1 MSNKNWL
8 HSNAFN
14 FMSFVQNSV
23 DPRTGQYTLGIA
35 FPELVGNQL
44 MGPSLPL
51 RLGFNPTSSQD
62 AGFGHGW
69 SLNLT
74 QFTPA
79 SGMLEMHTGER
90 YKITGS
96 DLGDGTGLGIDERTL
111 ESFHMHED
119 TPGARWRV
127 VHKSG
132 LVEFLEL
139 QGSGDNTVALP
150 VRVEG
155 PLGHWITLAYNDSY
169 NGTPC
174 LTSIEDGGGIKLL
187 ALSYSSGE
195 VLLDL
200 HPEAG
205 DQGRPSARYT
215 LGLSVEGTPA
225 LRLLVSV
232 QLPFDQ
238 NDPNAN
244 KGSWRLQYQH
254 IAYERD
260 RNLAVLSK
268 VDNPVGGSET
278 IEYEY
283 GDRIGHRFPGDVH
296 PALPRVKRHLAEPG
310 AGQPAMLTT
319 YAYSDNN
326 FLGRGAAGVS
336 WVDNGLD
343 NLYKFT
349 GSDFEYHTQVTHYLH
364 ADKPE
369 NAPEQVVKTVVQY
382 YNRFHLM
389 TRQVNAQ
396 NEHVHEVVTKYHETP
411 GLPFS
416 QQAKFFQMPDTV
428 TRRWKKGSETW
439 PREET
444 DKTLYDDYGN
454 LLEEALA
461 NGVCT
466 RYAFYPKEGEGADC
480 PPDPQEFVRSL
491 RDTTVIPGPGEQGQ
505 PVAPILCTRL
515 TYGRLPAKVGALDR
529 AGALV
534 VKNETLL
541 KLASG
546 SDPIGQPYSAT
557 DYLYY
562 GTHRAAMQYGRVRSQ
577 VTTLDNKPTKI
588 SYLYEMSNAIG
599 ANVLQTVQTHT
610 GFDHKTEQEY
620 GSPHHAEKVIT
631 LRQDVLNNLPLLNR
645 DDNEVEIEY
654 RYDPPRRV
662 IEEIVS
668 PNDPE
673 FKASR
678 RYTYSLVTLA
688 GQQADQTS
696 EDVKGVVTRTWIDGL
711 NRAVA
716 QERQDADN
724 PDGLRAKAFR
734 ASYKMTH
741 DGFGNLVEETEYDWL
756 DYEPQKVDAQA
767 AQRAGKPVEAT
778 AAETAYATRYLYDD
792 WGQQYCQIGPDNV
805 RHFEQIDPQGSAQWQ
820 NGPVQ
825 INWSETEDGELRDA
839 STGDLLEP
847 GGVGRTGKTVSW
859 LNLFEKPV
867 KVERFTLDGPSQPG
881 TSYSVQE
888 NHYDGLGRLTQ
899 EIDPRKASKHFAYD
913 LFDRLVDETLAD
925 GSRVHRDYASHSGE
939 DLPVLIKVGDKVL
952 GEQVFDGLG
961 RMVVSITGGRK
972 RQMFYLP
979 GQRQPNRVITPA
991 GEIIHYAYNL
1001 QLNEQPVTRKVVNT
1015 KSQVAAQNFEATY
1028 VYDAKNAR
1036 LSTAEEAGDRIRRTY
1051 FSTGAI
1057 KSEVRND
1064 HVMHY
1069 QASLRERALTY
1080 TDVLGQVQHYS
1091 YNAAGQLEL
1100 TTLGELTAR
1109 FTYDTL
1115 GRQLKI
1121 DTREGEQ
1128 FLTTEL
1134 RYDAFDREVLRTF
1147 TMNTAGQSLAQEYD
1161 VRDALTSRTL
1171 QEGERVLRKE
1181 AYAYDD
1187 RGRLEEYTSDG
1198 ELSPVDPFGKVIHEQ
1213 YFRFDDIDNITR
1225 VFTVFP
1231 GGSNMAT
1238 YGFENALDPAQL
1250 TSIDN
1255 DHPDYSSGNVTLKY
1269 DGNGCLITDEAGRE
1283 LNYDGLNR
1291 LVAVTVPASG
1301 DVPEQTSR
1309 YGYDPVDRLASQ
1321 ETSNG

>member
-1 MSNKNWL
+1 MSKKNWL

-35 FPELVGNQL
+35 LPELMGNHL

-51 RLGFNPTSSQD
+51 RLGFNPMSSQD

-74 QFTPA
+74 QYTPA
-79 SGMLEMHTGER
+79 SNMLELHTGER

-96 DLGDGTGLGIDERTL
+96 DIGDGTGLGIDERTL

-119 TPGARWRV
+119 TPGTRWRV

-139 QGSGDNTVALP
+139 RGSGDNAVALP

-155 PLGHWITLAYNDSY
+155 PLEHWITLAYNHSY
-169 NGTPC
+169 NGIPC
-174 LTSIEDGGGIKLL
+174 LTSIEDGAGLKLFG
-187 ALSYSSGE
+187 LSYSSGE
-195 VLLDL
+195 VHLDL
-200 HPEAG
+200 HPESG
-205 DQGRPSARYT
+205 SRGRPLARYT
-215 LGLSVEGTPA
+215 LALSTEGTPA
-225 LRLLVSV
+225 LRLPVSV
-232 QLPFDQ
+232 LLPFDQ
-238 NDPNAN
+238 DDPTAN

-260 RNLAVLSK
+260 RNLAVLRK

-283 GDRIGHRFPGDVH
+283 GDKIGHRFPGDVH
-296 PALPRVKRHLAEPG
+296 PALPRVKRHLFEPG

-369 NAPEQVVKTVVQY
+369 NAPEQVVKTVTQY

-389 TRQVNAQ
+389 TRQVNVQ
-396 NEHVHEVVTKYHETP
+396 NEHEHEVATKYHETP

-428 TRRWKKGSETW
+428 TRRWKKGSGGTW
-439 PREET
+439 SREET

-454 LLEEALA
+454 LLEETLA

-466 RYAFYPKEGEGADC
+466 RYAFYPKEGAGTDC
-480 PPDPQEFVRSL
+480 PPDPQDFVRSL
-491 RDTTVIPGPGEQGQ
+491 RDTTVIPGPGDQGQ
-505 PVAPILCTRL
+505 PAAPIRCTRL
-515 TYGRLPAKVGALDR
+515 TYGRLPAKVGAHDR

-541 KLASG
+541 KLASE
-546 SDPIGQPYSAT
+546 SDLIGQPYSAT
-557 DYLYY
+557 DYTYY
-562 GTHRAAMQYGRVRSQ
+562 GTHRAVMEYGRVQSQ
-577 VTTLDNKPTKI
+577 VTTLDNKSTTVA
-588 SYLYEMSNAIG
+588 YVYEMSEAIG
-599 ANVLQTVQTHT
+599 TNVLQTVQTHS
-610 GFDHKTEQEY
+610 GFDHGTAQEY

-631 LRQDVLNNLPLLNR
+631 LRQDVLINQPLLNR
-645 DDNEVEIEY
+645 DDNEVEIAY
-654 RYDPPRRV
+654 RYDPLRRV

-668 PNDPE
+668 PNDAE

-678 RYTYSLVTLA
+678 LYTYSLVTLA
-688 GQQADQTS
+688 GQQAEQTS
-696 EDVKGVVTRTWIDGL
+696 EDVKGVVTRTWVDGL

-724 PDGLRAKAFR
+724 PDKLRAEAFR

-756 DYEPQKVDAQA
+756 DYEPDKVDARA
-767 AQRAGKPVEAT
+767 AQQAGKPVAAT
-778 AAETAYATRYLYDD
+778 AAETAYTTRYLYDD
-792 WGQQYCQIGPDNV
+792 WGQQYCQIGPDKV
-805 RHFEQIDPQGSAQWQ
+805 RHFEQTDPQGSEQWKD
-820 NGPVQ
+820 GPVQ
-825 INWSETEDGELRDA
+825 TSWRESEDGELRDA
-839 STGDLLEP
+839 STGELLEP
-847 GGVGRTGKTVSW
+847 GGVGRTGKTVTW
-859 LNLFEKPV
+859 LNLFETPAR
-867 KVERFTLDGPSQPG
+867 VERFTLDGPGQPAA
-881 TSYSVQE
+881 SYSVQQS
-888 NHYDGLGRLTQ
+888 HYDGLGRLAQ
-899 EIDPRKASKHFAYD
+899 EIDPRKAEKHFAYD
-913 LFDRLVDETLAD
+913 LFDRLEDETLAD
-925 GSRVHRDYASHSGE
+925 GSIVHRDYASHSGE
-939 DLPVLIKVGDKVL
+939 DLPVLIRVGSKVL
-952 GEQVFDGLG
+952 GEQVFDGLD

-991 GEIIHYAYNL
+991 GETIHYEYKP
-1001 QLNEQPVTRKVVNT
+1001 QLNEEPATRKVVDT
-1015 KSQVAAQNFEATY
+1015 RSQDAVQSFEASY
-1028 VYDAKNAR
+1028 VYDKKNAR
-1036 LSTAEEAGDRIRRTY
+1036 LSSAVEEGELIKRTY

-1057 KSEVRND
+1057 KSEERND
-1064 HVMHY
+1064 HAMRY
-1069 QASLRERALTY
+1069 QTSLRERALAY
-1080 TDVLGQVQHYS
+1080 TDVLEQVQRYD
-1091 YNAAGQLEL
+1091 YNAAGQLEM

-1121 DTREGEQ
+1121 DTREGQQ

-1171 QEGERVLRKE
+1171 QEDERLLRKE
-1181 AYAYDD
+1181 TYEYDD
-1187 RGRLEEYTSDG
+1187 RGRLEAYTSDG

-1213 YFRFDDIDNITR
+1213 YFRFDDIDNIIR
-1225 VFTVFP
+1225 VLTVFP
-1231 GGSNMAT
+1231 DGSNRAD
-1238 YGFENALDPAQL
+1238 YGFGNAQDPAQL
-1250 TSIDN
+1250 TSIVN
-1255 DHPDYSSGNVTLKY
+1255 DHPDYASGNVTLVY
-1269 DGNGCLITDEAGRE
+1269 DDNGCLIKDEAGRK
-1283 LNYDGLNR
+1283 LKYDGLNR
-1291 LVAVTVPASG
+1291 LISVTVPASG

-1309 YGYDPVDRLASQ
+1309 YGYDPLDRLASQ
-1321 ETSNG
+1321 ES